1 MLATGGGTLAISS
14 LLSTP
19 GASQVVLEA
28 VVPYARAAVDQLL
41 GGPQETYCSSRAA
54 RRLAMVAWQRACKLG
69 ATPSAATGAAVTASL
84 ATLEPKRG
92 QHRVVT
98 AVQTLC
104 ATRVATLTL
113 IKDARTRAAEEAL
126 SAALLLDTI
135 AHARGIPADTT
146 SCLLRPGEKVECQV
160 REAPLEWQR
169 LIAGTTPAVRLP
181 LAGAP
186 ARLLLPGSFD
196 PLHEGHRRMAHVAE
210 SLTGERLEFEL
221 SVTNVDK
228 PPLDHMEVAIRA
240 AQFADRPLW
249 LTRAPT
255 FLEKIVLFPEAIW
268 VLGIDTCL
276 RLGDPRYY
284 GGSEAAAEQ
293 AVAQIAAGAR
303 GLIVFGRLRDGVYL
317 DPAKLPLPQPLRA
330 ILRCIPEELFRDD
343 VSSTQLRREGLACA
357 DSE

>member
-19 GASQVVLEA
+19 GASQVVLEG

-69 ATPSAATGAAVTASL
+69 ATPAAATGAAVTASL

-135 AHARGIPADTT
+135 AHARGTPADTT
-146 SCLLRPGEKVECQV
+146 SGLLRPGEKVECQIT
-160 REAPLEWQR
+160 EAPVEWQR
-169 LIAGTTPAVRLP
+169 LIAGTMPAVRLP

-196 PLHEGHRRMAHVAE
+196 PLHEGHRRMAALAE
-210 SLTGERLEFEL
+210 SLT
-221 SVTNVDK
+221 
-228 PPLDHMEVAIRA
+228 
-240 AQFADRPLW
+240 
-249 LTRAPT
+249 
-255 FLEKIVLFPEAIW
+255 
-268 VLGIDTCL
+268 
-276 RLGDPRYY
+276 
-284 GGSEAAAEQ
+284 
-293 AVAQIAAGAR
+293 
-303 GLIVFGRLRDGVYL
+303 
-317 DPAKLPLPQPLRA
+317 
-330 ILRCIPEELFRDD
+330 
-343 VSSTQLRREGLACA
+343 
-357 DSE
+357 